1 MVLALAVSVALPL
14 AFALVLVL
22 AAAVAVRLAGVARA
36 TVVILGVQ
44 RLVRVAVL
52 VVHAHPVEKW
62 AGQRQRRPRPDL
74 SPAGQPISL
83 SLATAR
89 PRTPPNQ
96 APSVPLRGRP
106 TLTGGPGT
114 ELKTLL
120 ASLGL
125 DSAGGCGCADRAKKM
140 DVWGVAGCEEH
151 REEILA
157 WLRREQAK
165 RGWLEKTK
173 AIALAVT
180 TGLAFVLD
188 PLDPA
193 PGLLDEVLRRARQ
206 KEAT

>member
-1 MVLALAVSVALPL
+1 MIPLPEDQPCECSGPGL
-14 AFALVLVL
+14 CPRYGIEQTEYAWRVCSEQCTPELPCTPEKS
-22 AAAVAVRLAGVARA
+22 RA
-36 TVVILGVQ
+36 YRQ
-44 RLVRVAVL
+44 
-52 VVHAHPVEKW
+52 KW
-62 AGQRQRRPRPDL
+62 AGQRQRRPRAALPL
-74 SPAGQPISL
+74 AGQPISL
-83 SLATAR
+83 SLAPAR
-89 PRTPPNQ
+89 PRTPP
-96 APSVPLRGRP
+96 SRP
-106 TLTGGPGT
+106 PLTGGPGT
-114 ELKTLL
+114 ELKALL
-120 ASLGL
+120 TSLGL

-140 DVWGVAGCEEH
+140 DVWGVADCEEH

-193 PGLLDEVLRRARQ
+193 PGLLDEALRRARQ